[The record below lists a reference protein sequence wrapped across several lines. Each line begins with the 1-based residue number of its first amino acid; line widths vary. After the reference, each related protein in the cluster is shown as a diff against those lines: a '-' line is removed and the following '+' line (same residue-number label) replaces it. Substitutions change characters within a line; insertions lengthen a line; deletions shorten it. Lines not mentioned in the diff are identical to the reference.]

1 MKGTGRKLENMFRLI
16 CVAFWLFLV
25 MLKLFGII
33 VMPFWFV
40 MLPVIG
46 YAGLFLLAIVLG
58 AVLALLD
65 VNLKD

>member
-1 MKGTGRKLENMFRLI
+1 MI
-16 CVAFWLFLV
+16 

-46 YAGLFLLAIVLG
+46 YVALWFVMVVLG
-58 AVLALLD
+58 AILAVAGID
-65 VNLKD
+65 LK

>member
-1 MKGTGRKLENMFRLI
+1 MFRLL
-16 CVAFWLFLV
+16 CVAFWLFMI

-40 MLPVIG
+40 MLPAIG
-46 YAGLFLLAIVLG
+46 YVAIWFVMVMLG
-58 AVLALLD
+58 AILAVAG

>member
-1 MKGTGRKLENMFRLI
+1 MFRLL
-16 CVAFWLFLV
+16 CVAFWLFMI

-46 YAGLFLLAIVLG
+46 YVAIWLVIVMLG
-58 AVLALLD
+58 AILAVAG

>member
-1 MKGTGRKLENMFRLI
+1 MFRLL
-16 CVAFWLFLV
+16 CVAFWLFMI

-46 YAGLFLLAIVLG
+46 WIVLWLVMVLLG
-58 AVLALLD
+58 AILAVAG

>member
-1 MKGTGRKLENMFRLI
+1 MFRLL
-16 CVAFWLFLV
+16 CVAFWLFMI

-46 YAGLFLLAIVLG
+46 YLAILLVMLLFG
-58 AVLALLD
+58 IILAVAG

>member
-1 MKGTGRKLENMFRLI
+1 MFRLL

-40 MLPVIG
+40 MLPAIAYV
-46 YAGLFLLAIVLG
+46 GLFLLAVAVG
-58 AVLALLD
+58 AILAAAGID
-65 VNLKD
+65 LKD

>member
-1 MKGTGRKLENMFRLI
+1 MFRLL
-16 CVAFWLFLV
+16 CVAFWLFMI

-46 YAGLFLLAIVLG
+46 YVALWFVMVMLG
-58 AVLALLD
+58 AILAVAG